1 MSEYRAVIL
10 DDAFDRKFDYGNSD
24 YDTRHLFTTSVTYVV
39 PQMAWAD
46 GWKGY
51 IVNGWQLSSLLNFH
65 SGQPYDETRSG
76 LDLIGDP
83 FKGLSH
89 TFSAAQGGTVWLN
102 PSSFAVPLPGD
113 PGAARNT
120 VRGPGFSDV
129 DFSIFKNIPIT
140 ERVHVQLRAEFY
152 NLFNRVNLAS
162 GPGAVNLSCGAA
174 NPTSPLLADR
184 TCTSANHFGLVSDT
198 IGDFNGAPGIGPGE
212 ARNIQLVAK
221 IIF

>member
-1 MSEYRAVIL
+1 
-10 DDAFDRKFDYGNSD
+10 
-24 YDTRHLFTTSVTYVV
+24 
-39 PQMAWAD
+39 
-46 GWKGY
+46 
-51 IVNGWQLSSLLNFH
+51 
-65 SGQPYDETRSG
+65 
-76 LDLIGDP
+76 
-83 FKGLSH
+83 
-89 TFSAAQGGTVWLN
+89 
-102 PSSFAVPLPGD
+102 
-113 PGAARNT
+113 
-120 VRGPGFSDV
+120 V

-174 NPTSPLLADR
+174 IPTSPLLADR